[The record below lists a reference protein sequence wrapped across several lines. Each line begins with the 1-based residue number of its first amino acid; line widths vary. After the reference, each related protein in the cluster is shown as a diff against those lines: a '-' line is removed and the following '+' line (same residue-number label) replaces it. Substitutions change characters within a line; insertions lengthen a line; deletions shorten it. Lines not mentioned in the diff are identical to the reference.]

1 MYTYTYIYIHMMCM
15 CVWTIPIYVFF
26 LLRLLCLIDR
36 YFCFGPGFQIVFMH
50 GGTGVTLVPVLTN
63 TARCHSDIKGRRPF
77 HVPAVFYPFCF
88 DRHGMGPS
96 REPLHR
102 FFHFCMV
109 SAICSSYCGRHGI
122 LNPLAVAKAL
132 ALAMV
137 TLPTRLVFPWGL

>member
-1 MYTYTYIYIHMMCM
+1 
-15 CVWTIPIYVFF
+15 
-26 LLRLLCLIDR
+26 
-36 YFCFGPGFQIVFMH
+36 MH

-137 TLPTRLVFPWGL
+137 TLPTRLVFP